1 MRYVLAPSILSADF
15 GELKDQIVQTEK
27 AGAQYLHFDVM
38 DGLFVPSISFGQPV
52 CRSIRKYSSQFFD
65 VHLMVRDGDR
75 YIDDFASCGADSIT
89 VHAEAVTHLDRALSK
104 IHDAGL
110 KAGVALNPATSLSV
124 LDYVYDKVDM
134 VLIMSVNPGFGGQK
148 LIPAMYDKIRDLR
161 KILDRKG
168 LHTDIEVDGGVNA
181 ETLPGL
187 VEAGANILV
196 AGSAVFRG
204 DALQNAKALNDALK
218 AYGNA

>member
-27 AGAQYLHFDVM
+27 AGAEYLHFDVM

-75 YIDDFASCGADSIT
+75 YIDDFASCGADGIT

-218 AYGNA
+218 AYGNE